1 MGYLNKVISKIR
13 QGALRDIYEESCWIY
28 RYARKY
34 RSRIFLFILLGLLST
49 GTGLVTGLVSRQ
61 LINMV
66 VAGASETTGRR
77 IAGVA
82 GAYVALGV
90 GKILLGAV
98 SSRVSALVDLHV
110 NREIRAHIYRCFL
123 STGWQS
129 ISGYH
134 TGDLMLRLDKDVST
148 VASGVLGWV
157 PSLITG
163 LAQFLGALLVI
174 LWFDP
179 WMALFALI
187 SVPVSTLLM
196 GAIAP
201 RLRNWGLQVQEA
213 SSALSSFYNDSLGNI
228 QSVKA
233 FGLVDIFSEKLEGL
247 QKTHLEISLG
257 HNRVAVLAGGVM
269 SLAGLATSCLCL
281 GWGVYRLWTGRI
293 DFGTMVLFIQL
304 AGLLASAATGLIRLG
319 PSVIS
324 TMVSA
329 KRLMTILELPAEP
342 VEELP
347 QKQQL
352 KDAPE
357 GVTVTLEEVSFAYRP
372 EQTVLEQI
380 SFEAGPGMVTAVVG
394 PSGSGKTT
402 LLRLLLCLTQPQS
415 GTARIRGGG
424 VEMSLR
430 PGLRELFSYVPQ
442 QKALF
447 SGTVAETLRLGK
459 PEASQEELWE
469 ALRLVEMDKVVAE
482 LPQGLDS
489 PIGEDGGA
497 LSQGQ
502 GQRLSIARAM
512 LRDAPVLLLDEAT
525 SALDVAMERR
535 ILRNIMACRGS
546 RTVIVTTHRPT
557 VLTMC
562 SRVYEIRDGK
572 MQLLGPEE
580 VGRRIEEF

>member
-49 GTGLVTGLVSRQ
+49 AAGILTGLVSRN
-61 LINMV
+61 LINLV
-66 VAGASETTGRR
+66 VAGASDTAGRR
-77 IAGVA
+77 IAAIA
-82 GAYVALGV
+82 GGYVALGV

-98 SSRVSALVDLHV
+98 SSRVSAVVDLQV
-110 NREIRAHIYRCFL
+110 NREIRAHIYQSFL
-123 STGWQS
+123 RTGWQS
-129 ISGYH
+129 ISDYH
-134 TGDLMLRLDKDVST
+134 TGDLMLRLDKDVSA
-148 VASGVLGWV
+148 VAAGVLGWV

-163 LAQFLGALLVI
+163 LAQFFGALLVI

-179 WMALFALI
+179 WMALFALV
-187 SVPVSTLLM
+187 SVPVSTLMM
-196 GAIAP
+196 GTVAP
-201 RLRNWGLQVQEA
+201 KLRSWGLRVQEA
-213 SSALSSFYNDSLGNI
+213 SSALSGFYNDSLGNI

-233 FGLVDIFSEKLEGL
+233 FGLVDSFAEKLEEL
-247 QKTHLEISLG
+247 QKKHLEISLG
-257 HNRVAVLAGGVM
+257 HNRVAVLAGSIM
-269 SLAGLATSCLCL
+269 SLAGLAASCLCL
-281 GWGVYRLWTGRI
+281 GWAVYRLWTGKI

-304 AGLLASAATGLIRLG
+304 AGLLSSAASGLIRLG

-342 VEELP
+342 VEKLP
-347 QKQQL
+347 EKEDLQN
-352 KDAPE
+352 APE
-357 GVTVTLEEVSFAYRP
+357 GVTVTLREVDFSYRP
-372 EQTVLEQI
+372 EQTVLSQVN
-380 SFEAGPGMVTAVVG
+380 FEAVPGAVTAVVG

-402 LLRLLLCLTQPQS
+402 LLRLLLCLTEPQK
-415 GTARIRGGG
+415 GHARIWGGG
-424 VEMSLR
+424 VDVDLQ

-442 QKALF
+442 QRALF
-447 SGTVAETLRLGK
+447 SGTVAETLRMGK
-459 PEASQEELWE
+459 ADATEAELWE
-469 ALRLVEMDKVVAE
+469 ALRLVEMDTIVSS
-482 LPQGLDS
+482 LPGGLHS
-489 PIGEDGGA
+489 PIGEDGGK

-502 GQRLSIARAM
+502 GQRLSIARAL

-535 ILRNIMACRGS
+535 ILRNILSGREN

-562 SRVYEIRDGK
+562 SRVYEIREGRTEL
-572 MQLLGPEE
+572 MSPEE
-580 VGRRIEEF
+580 VQRRIEEF